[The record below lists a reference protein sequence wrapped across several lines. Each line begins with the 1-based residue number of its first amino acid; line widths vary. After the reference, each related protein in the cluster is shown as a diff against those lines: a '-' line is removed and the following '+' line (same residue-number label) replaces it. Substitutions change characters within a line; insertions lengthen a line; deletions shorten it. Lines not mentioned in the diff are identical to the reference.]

1 MKYEV
6 DGLIVTDDR
15 NCSPSKPVV
24 FLERWCAFPPDHITT
39 VLCLRLMKKV
49 ISRRVVES
57 MLDVGCGTGILAIAG
72 LKLGIK
78 HAVAVDISRI
88 AVFSARRNMRL
99 NSLEDKLEIR
109 LGSIESVKGSF
120 DLIAA
125 NLLLPPLLKLSRG
138 LKDLLSP
145 GGALVLSG
153 IYEDDVPV
161 LEKQYGLKGR
171 EVITGNQF
179 IADYGPVTWAAVQFA
194 SESIS

>member
-15 NCSPSKPVV
+15 NYPPSESVV

-49 ISRRVVES
+49 ISSNRVES

-72 LKLGIK
+72 VKLGAK

-88 AVFSARRNMRL
+88 AVFSAHRNMRL
-99 NSLEDKLEIR
+99 NSLENRLEIR

-125 NLLLPPLLKLSRG
+125 NLLLHPLLGLSRG

-145 GGALVLSG
+145 GGILILSG
-153 IYEDDVPV
+153 IYESEVPM
-161 LEKQYGLKGR
+161 LEKQFELKIR

-179 IADYGPVTWAAVQFA
+179 IYDYGSVTWAAVQFA
-194 SESIS
+194 GESIS